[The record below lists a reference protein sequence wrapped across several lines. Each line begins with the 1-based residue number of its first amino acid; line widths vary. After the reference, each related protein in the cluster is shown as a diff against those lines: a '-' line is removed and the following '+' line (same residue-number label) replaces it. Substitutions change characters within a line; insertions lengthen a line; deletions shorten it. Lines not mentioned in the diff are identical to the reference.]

1 MVKFLLRKKIA
12 LYFSTFNYS
21 IFTAPYQGAL
31 NFYFALSSTD
41 SVPGLAKLR
50 LEFVL
55 LTSKSQD
62 LIMLWFSVPDFN
74 SNDYKP
80 RTRKQGSVV

>member
-12 LYFSTFNYS
+12 LYFSTFNHS
-21 IFTAPYQGAL
+21 IFTALYQGAL
-31 NFYFALSSTD
+31 NFYFALGPTD
-41 SVPGLAKLR
+41 SLPSPAKIR
-50 LEFVL
+50 LEFIL
-55 LTSKSQD
+55 LTSKSQN

-74 SNDYKP
+74 GDDYKP